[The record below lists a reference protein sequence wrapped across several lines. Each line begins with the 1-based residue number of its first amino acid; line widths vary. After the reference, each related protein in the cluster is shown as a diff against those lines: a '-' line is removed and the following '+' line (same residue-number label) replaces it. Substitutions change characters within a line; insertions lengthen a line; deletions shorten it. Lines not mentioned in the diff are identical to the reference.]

1 MTHVGRGRIT
11 LLLITAIAIGLT
23 ILGASEISN
32 RQPSI
37 GILAIVVGG
46 MIYVLAW
53 TIAIMD
59 CILARRFRWSLALA
73 ILMPLGI
80 GPLLYGLFG
89 LHGSRSDEPPAEPM
103 GSIDVP

>member
-1 MTHVGRGRIT
+1 MTHVGRGRVT

-23 ILGASEISN
+23 ILGASEVSN

-37 GILAIVVGG
+37 GILAIIIGGVV
-46 MIYVLAW
+46 YVLAW
-53 TIAIMD
+53 VIAVLD
-59 CILARRFRWSLALA
+59 CILARRYRWSLALA

-89 LHGSRSDEPPAEPM
+89 LRSSRSDEPPAEPM
-103 GSIDVP
+103 SSIDVP